1 VSGKSV
7 SDARP
12 TILIT
17 GFGRFPGAPFNP
29 SGPLARALAKTRRPA
44 LSGVRMV
51 AHVFPTSYAA
61 VARQWPELIAQH
73 RPDAVLMLGLA
84 GRTKYLRIE
93 TRARNVRT
101 LVYPDIE
108 GFVPERRVIE
118 RGAASARR
126 GHAPFMSLLAAA
138 RTSSLPARLSRDAGA
153 YLCNDLYWR
162 ALDPAS
168 CDDGPL
174 VQFVHIPLR
183 PNALRAVEAVLVAL
197 VSAARRR

>member
-1 VSGKSV
+1 MTTV
-7 SDARP
+7 
-12 TILIT
+12 LIT

-29 SGPLARALAKTRRPA
+29 SGPLARALAKRRRPA
-44 LSGVRMV
+44 LADVRLI

-61 VARQWPELIAQH
+61 VARQWPELIARH

-93 TRARNVRT
+93 TRARNIRT
-101 LVYPDIE
+101 LVFPDVD
-108 GFVPERRVIE
+108 GVVPERRAIE
-118 RGAASARR
+118 RGAVSARR
-126 GHAPFMSLLAAA
+126 GHAPFMRLLAAA
-138 RTSSLPARLSRDAGA
+138 RTGGLAARLSRDAGA
-153 YLCNDLYWR
+153 YLCNELYWR
-162 ALDPAS
+162 ALDPAARG
-168 CDDGPL
+168 DGPL

>member
-1 VSGKSV
+1 V
-7 SDARP
+7 SD
-12 TILIT
+12 TLTTVLIT

-29 SGPLARALAKTRRPA
+29 SGPLARALARRRRPA
-44 LSGVRMV
+44 LAGVRLIS
-51 AHVFPTSYAA
+51 HVFPTGYAA
-61 VARQWPELIAQH
+61 VAQQWPDLLARH

-84 GRTKYLRIE
+84 GRTPYLRIE

-101 LVYPDIE
+101 LVFPDID

-118 RGAASARR
+118 RGDAAARR
-126 GHAPFMSLLAAA
+126 GTAPFMRLLAAA
-138 RTSSLPARLSRDAGA
+138 RSSGFPARLSRDAGA

-162 ALDPAS
+162 ALDPSRGDA
-168 CDDGPL
+168 GPL

-183 PNALRAVEAVLVAL
+183 PDALRAAEAVLVAL